1 MFSQLNPRQW
11 LGRCLQLLMLTLVLP
26 ISAFAAQ
33 LFIPLPQSVNAEM
46 HPEQQRLA
54 EQIKARKTTKQFTA
68 IRINLDA
75 LKQDQRLDLDLRGQP
90 SSATRTSLT
99 QRGEND
105 FSWRGQL
112 ADQPGD
118 AMLSVHGDAVE
129 GTIRRGSQLF
139 RIESMGAGVHA
150 LVEVDESQFPPDEP
164 PSFKQKELQAR
175 PANQPLS
182 RADATGGDLAVAD
195 SATLDSTLASIGPVT
210 KVLVAYT
217 GSVETAKG
225 GAANTLAMIQLAVD
239 ETNASYQNSKVKT
252 RLQLVHRVKVA
263 YTEAGKSYDTIVSQ
277 LAGTADGNMD
287 NLHTLRNIY
296 GADVVV
302 LIVNQTD
309 YCGMADAIWATPTSA
324 FAAVHYSCATGYY
337 SFGHEIGHLQGARHN
352 IAADSSTTPFS
363 YGHGFQGPSWRT
375 VMAYDCSP
383 SCPRLPYWSNPDV
396 KYGGVAMGNADQANN
411 ARVLGTTGPQVST
424 FRNPSGAIWRY
435 TGTPCS
441 GDSCPG
447 WQKLDNNTRT
457 VSVAAGGGGVLYQL
471 HNDGRIWRYTG
482 TPCSGISC
490 PGWQLLDINTK
501 TIAIAAEGS
510 NLYQLHT
517 DGRIWR
523 YTGVPCSGGS
533 CPGWQMLDN
542 NSRTSSITAA
552 GGRLYQLHNNGLIW
566 RYTGTPC
573 SGGSCP
579 GWQLLDNNAKTKS
592 IVASSGGLF
601 QLHNDGWIWHHTGAP
616 CSGGTCPGWQ
626 RLDNNPKTTAITAA
640 GWSLFQLHNDGWIW
654 RYTGTPC
661 TGNSCPGWQR
671 LDNNPKTTAIVSAIG
686 GLYQLHNDGWIWRYT
701 NVPCSGN
708 YCPGW
713 QRLDNNPQTRAIDA
727 AGSDLFQVHGK

>member
-1 MFSQLNPRQW
+1 MR
-11 LGRCLQLLMLTLVLP
+11 
-26 ISAFAAQ
+26 
-33 LFIPLPQSVNAEM
+33 
-46 HPEQQRLA
+46 PEQQQLTD
-54 EQIKARKTTKQFTA
+54 QIKARKTTKQFTVV
-68 IRINLDA
+68 RINLDA
-75 LKQDQRLDLDLRGQP
+75 IKQSKQLDFTLQGQA
-90 SSATRTSLT
+90 SSATRQSMTRRS
-99 QRGEND
+99 EDD

-118 AMLSVHGDAVE
+118 AMLAVYGEAVE
-129 GTIRRGSQLF
+129 GTIRRGNQLF
-139 RIESMGAGVHA
+139 RIESLGNGMHA
-150 LVEVDESQFPPDEP
+150 LIEVDESQFPPDEP
-164 PSFKQKELQAR
+164 PSFKQKELLAR
-175 PANQPLS
+175 PVNLQQGKADM
-182 RADATGGDLAVAD
+182 AAGDATMDNT
-195 SATLDSTLASIGPVT
+195 ATLDSANLDSSTLSSIGPVT

-239 ETNASYQNSKVKT
+239 ETNASYQNSKVNT
-252 RLQLVHRVKVA
+252 RLQLVYRGKVA
-263 YTEAGKSYDTIVSQ
+263 YSESGKSYDTIVND
-277 LAGTADGNMD
+277 LAGTTDGSMD
-287 NLHTLRNIY
+287 TLHTLRNTY
-296 GADVVV
+296 AADVVV

-352 IAADSSTTPFS
+352 IAADPTTTPFS

-375 VMAYDCSP
+375 IMAYDCSP
-383 SCPRLPYWSNPDV
+383 SCPRLPYWSNPSI
-396 KYGGVAMGNADQANN
+396 KYGGVAMGNADQAND
-411 ARVLGTTGPQVST
+411 ARALSTTGPQVST

-447 WQKLDNNTRT
+447 WQRLDNNTRT
-457 VSVAAGGGGVLYQL
+457 VSVAAGSSSILYQL

-482 TPCSGISC
+482 VPCSGVSC
-490 PGWQLLDINTK
+490 PGWQLIDNNTK
-501 TIAIAAEGS
+501 TIAITADGS

-523 YTGVPCSGGS
+523 YTGTPCSGSS

-542 NSRTSSITAA
+542 NARTQSITAA
-552 GGRLYQLHNNGLIW
+552 NGALYQLHNNGLIW

-573 SGGSCP
+573 SGNSCP

-592 IVASSGGLF
+592 IVAASGGLF
-601 QLHNDGWIWHHTGAP
+601 QLHNDGWIWRYTGTP
-616 CSGGTCPGWQ
+616 CSGGSCPGWQ
-626 RLDNNPKTTAITAA
+626 RLDNNLKTTAITAA
-640 GWSLFQLHNDGWIW
+640 GTALYQLHNDGWIW

-671 LDNNPKTTAIVSAIG
+671 LDNNPKTTAIVAATG

-701 NVPCSGN
+701 GTPCSGN

-713 QRLDNNPQTRAIDA
+713 QRLDNNTQTRAIDA
-727 AGSDLFQVHGK
+727 ASTGLFQVHGK